1 MKCSDFTVMFAEDSE
16 AIRKVY
22 EKNFLK
28 EGYQVV
34 LVEHGARVLAELH
47 EQKIDLL
54 VTDLEMPG
62 MNTFELFPILKK
74 DFPKLPVIVVTGH
87 YLNLKSDFLDKGFE
101 VKDVFNKPISV
112 RILKEQVRKILKID
126 KEEALN

>member
-1 MKCSDFTVMFAEDSE
+1 MFAEDNE

-28 EGYQVV
+28 EGYKVI

-47 EQKIDLL
+47 EQKVDLL

-62 MNTFELFPILKK
+62 ANTLEIFPILKE

-87 YLNLKSDFLDKGFE
+87 YSNLKEDFLDKGFI
-101 VKDVFNKPISV
+101 VRAIFNKPISV
-112 RILKEQVRKILKID
+112 GVLKEEVRKILRVDEPIAPKV
-126 KEEALN
+126 